1 MVYGDEM
8 PDALVGVKGTPIML
22 RAAISEREWATIRKR
37 AIDAKLTTAEY
48 VARLLRKGLAN
59 DGR

>member
-1 MVYGDEM
+1 MSAKVE
-8 PDALVGVKGTPIML
+8 PIIL
-22 RAAISEREWATIRKR
+22 RAAITRREWAIIRKR

-59 DGR
+59 DAR

>member
-1 MVYGDEM
+1 LTAKTE
-8 PDALVGVKGTPIML
+8 PLRL
-22 RAAISEREWATIRKR
+22 RATITRREYDTIRKR
-37 AIDAKLTTAEY
+37 AIDAKVTTAEY